1 MTKAQP
7 ATIGDNADAAGIIK
21 RWLNLLTEHDD
32 ISDAIKDLKEEA
44 KGKGFGKIEM
54 KAMAIA
60 VKEHRSERN
69 AHLTQTANKFFA
81 DSGGQYQI
89 FAD

>member
-1 MTKAQP
+1 MTKP

-21 RWLNLLTEHDD
+21 RWLNILSEVDTLQEDL
-32 ISDAIKDLKEEA
+32 KELKEEA
-44 KGKGFGKIEM
+44 KGKGFGKVEM

-69 AHLTQTANKFFA
+69 AHLTATANKFFA
-81 DSGGQYQI
+81 DSGGQYTI
-89 FAD
+89 FAE